1 MKLQDINVGDFVSFS
16 KENKLRPA
24 VFFDRDGV
32 LNIDY
37 EYIHKIKNFIW
48 IEGAIEAIKY
58 LNDNNYFVFVVT
70 NQSGIARGYY
80 TKNEVF
86 KLHQWMNNELK
97 RDGAHIDAFY
107 FCPHHPEAKVDKYR
121 IKCGCRK
128 PSPGLILK
136 ALREWPVDKSN
147 SFSIGDKESDVK
159 AAINAGIQGYLFKEG
174 NLYHFLLKI
183 LQKRNIN

>member
-1 MKLQDINVGDFVSFS
+1 MNLPKKSKLKS
-16 KENKLRPA
+16 A

-32 LNIDY
+32 LNVDY
-37 EYIHKIKNFIW
+37 EYIYRIKDFIW
-48 IEGAIEAIKY
+48 MEGAIEAIKY

-80 TKNEVF
+80 TENEVF

-97 RDGAHIDAFY
+97 KDGAHIDAFY
-107 FCPHHPEAKVDKYR
+107 FCPHHPKAKVDKYR
-121 IKCGCRK
+121 IKCDCRK

-136 ALREWPVDKSN
+136 ALREWPIDKSN
-147 SFSIGDKESDVK
+147 SFSIGDKESDTK
-159 AAINAGIQGYLFKEG
+159 AAINAGIQGHLFKKD

-183 LQKRNIN
+183 LQKRNTN